1 MTATP
6 APADHQPAR
15 NATVGGGDLP
25 LGPDDVVDYLSQYGV
40 VTVDHR
46 GMYQFSCWL
55 SAVPLTV
62 EPTKNHSYFEANDRL
77 YAYLERGNSRWAFE
91 VRSTKHTFGR
101 YWGHDLCLAVDCY
114 REMSRDT

>member
-15 NATVGGGDLP
+15 NATVGGEDLP
-25 LGPDDVVDYLSQYGV
+25 LGPYDVIDYLSQYGV

-46 GMYQFSCWL
+46 SMYQFSCWL

-62 EPTKNHSYFEANDRL
+62 EPTKGPSYFDVMDRL
-77 YAYLERGNSRWAFE
+77 YAYLERGNSRWEFA
-91 VRSTKHTFGR
+91 VRSSKPPFGR
-101 YWGHDLCLAVDCY
+101 YCGNDLCLAVDCY
-114 REMSRDT
+114 REMLRVT